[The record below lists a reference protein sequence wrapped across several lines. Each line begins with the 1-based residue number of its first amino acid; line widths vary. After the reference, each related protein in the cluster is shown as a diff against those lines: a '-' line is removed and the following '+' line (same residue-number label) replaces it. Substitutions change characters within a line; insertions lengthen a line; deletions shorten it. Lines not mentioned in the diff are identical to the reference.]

1 MSTKDSFEDYVFS
14 LSKDDFELLKD
25 SITKRNNMEK
35 YRASS
40 IEELA
45 LLKERPILCPACGS
59 SDCIKDGHTANGTER
74 YLCKECGHTFI
85 LVSKSIFNSMK
96 IDFDILARYVQ
107 LMSFNLPLEAVEELC
122 DVSHPTALLWRHK
135 IFATVNEYQDKV

>member
-45 LLKERPILCPACGS
+45 LFKERPILCPACGAL
-59 SDCIKDGHTANGTER
+59 TASKMAILPMERNGIFVKNADTR
-74 YLCKECGHTFI
+74 SYSCQNPY
-85 LVSKSIFNSMK
+85 SI
-96 IDFDILARYVQ
+96 Q
-107 LMSFNLPLEAVEELC
+107 
-122 DVSHPTALLWRHK
+122 
-135 IFATVNEYQDKV
+135 

>member
-25 SITKRNNMEK
+25 TITKRNNMEK

-45 LLKERPILCPACGS
+45 LLKERTILCPACGS
-59 SDCIKDGHTANGTER
+59 HDFIKDGHTANGTER
-74 YLCKECGHTFI
+74 YLCKE
-85 LVSKSIFNSMK
+85 
-96 IDFDILARYVQ
+96 
-107 LMSFNLPLEAVEELC
+107 
-122 DVSHPTALLWRHK
+122 
-135 IFATVNEYQDKV
+135 